1 MSEKHSSLSRRDFLA
16 ASAASVGT
24 AALLASGNYAHAQG
38 SDVIR
43 VGVIG
48 CGGRGTDAAK
58 NAFDAA
64 PNVEIVAMGDLFADR
79 LQHSRETLKNSIG
92 KAYKVTDDT
101 SFVGFDAY
109 KKVIA
114 SPVNYIIL
122 ATPPGYRPAHL
133 RAAVDAGKHVFFE
146 KPVAVD
152 APGVRSVMESG
163 EIAKQRGLSL
173 VTGTQRRHQN
183 TYLETIKRIH
193 DGAIGELVAAQVYW
207 NQGSLWHKTRQSNWS
222 DMEWQNRN
230 WYYYTWLCG
239 DHIVEQHI
247 HNIDVANWCF
257 NGHPT
262 KAIAMGG
269 RQQRTDPVYGHIWD
283 HFAVEF
289 EYPNGAR
296 VQSFCRHWEGSVNNV
311 SERIVGTKGTSN
323 PDGRIFGE
331 TPFRYDGPKPN
342 PYVVEHTDN
351 INAIRAGKP
360 LNEARQV
367 AESTLSAILGREA
380 AYTGQEI
387 SWDQMLN
394 SPTILGPETF
404 DINAS
409 LPVPPVAIPGKT
421 KLARG
426 RME

>member
-1 MSEKHSSLSRRDFLA
+1 MSEKHSSLSRRDFLN
-16 ASAASVGT
+16 ASAAT
-24 AALLASGNYAHAQG
+24 AALVATGNYAHAQS
-38 SDVIR
+38 SDTIK
-43 VGVIG
+43 VGLIG
-48 CGGRGTDAAK
+48 CGGRGTQAAM
-58 NAFDAA
+58 NAVEAA
-64 PNVEIVAMGDLFADR
+64 PNVEIVAMGDLFKDR
-79 LQHSRETLKNSIG
+79 LDSSKSTLQKNAG
-92 KAYKVTDDT
+92 KSFKVTDDH

-122 ATPPGYRPAHL
+122 ATPPGYRPEHL
-133 RAAVDAGKHVFFE
+133 TAAVEAGKHVFFE

-152 APGVRSVMESG
+152 APGIRQVIAAG
-163 EIAKQRGLSL
+163 ELAKQKGLSV

-193 DGAIGELVAAQVYW
+193 DGAIGELVSAQVYW
-207 NQGSLWHKTRQSNWS
+207 NQGALWHKVRQPGQS

-230 WYYYTWLCG
+230 WYYFTWLCG
-239 DHIVEQHI
+239 DHIVEQHV

-257 NGHPT
+257 NAHPV

-269 RQQRTDPVYGHIWD
+269 RQQRVDPVYGHIWD
-283 HFAVEF
+283 HFAVEY

-296 VQSFCRHWEGSVNNV
+296 VQSFCRHWENSVNNV

-323 PDGRIFGE
+323 PDGQIYGE
-331 TPFRYDGPKPN
+331 TRYRYDGPKPN
-342 PYVVEHTDN
+342 PYMVEHKDN
-351 INAIRAGKP
+351 IEAIRAGKP

-367 AESTLSAILGREA
+367 AESTLTAILGREA

-387 SWDQMLN
+387 TWEQMLN
-394 SPTILGPETF
+394 CKTVLGPEKL
-404 DINAS
+404 DLAMS

-421 KLARG
+421 KLERE
-426 RME
+426 RMG